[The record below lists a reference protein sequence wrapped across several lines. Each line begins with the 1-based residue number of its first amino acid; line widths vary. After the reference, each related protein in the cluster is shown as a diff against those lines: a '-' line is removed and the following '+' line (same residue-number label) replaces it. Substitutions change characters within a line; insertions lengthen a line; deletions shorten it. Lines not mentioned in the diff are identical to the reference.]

1 MEQPLPY
8 QPSETLIDANA
19 ALIAARK
26 RAARA
31 AAREEG
37 GAARGQPG
45 PGTADQARRTGKA
58 RGK

>member
-1 MEQPLPY
+1 MEKPMPY

-37 GAARGQPG
+37 AARGQPG
-45 PGTADQARRTGKA
+45 PGTADQARRTEKV